1 MEKTTDYRN
10 RIKALEYID
19 SRELAAHPGNWREHP
34 TAQAVALKGALKEV
48 GIPDAPNEYGMRL
61 VGITN
66 GRD

>member
-19 SRELAAHPGNWREHP
+19 SRELTAHPGNWRKHP
-34 TAQAVALKGALKEV
+34 AAQADTLEGALKDVE
-48 GIPDAPNEYGMRL
+48 IPDAPNEYGMRL
-61 VGITN
+61 VKITN

>member
-19 SRELAAHPGNWREHP
+19 SRELTAHPRNWRKHP

-48 GIPDAPNEYGMRL
+48 GIAGAPNEYGMRL
-61 VGITN
+61 VEITN